1 MNKLVFASIDI
12 FRENVLIVAQVN
24 DNFIQPRI
32 YEVSHNVYAR

>member
-12 FRENVLIVAQVN
+12 FRGNVLIVSQVMIILFN
-24 DNFIQPRI
+24 YE